1 MIREFTEMGNILAFD
16 LGGTSVNY
24 ALVNDHG
31 NMTNKG
37 SIATPDHLE
46 DLLNFI
52 HQQVE
57 KFQDVKIEG
66 IAISSP
72 GSVSEKGIIYGGSAI
87 PYIHGPNIKAL
98 VKEATGLE
106 VEIENDANCVALAE
120 IWQGSAVGKK
130 NVATVVL
137 GTGIGGALI
146 KDGVIHKGHHLHG
159 GEFGYMII
167 DSRRIGSGMSTFSEV
182 ASTFSILKRVAYE
195 KNIHVSELTGEKIF
209 LQAEHGDEICKRA
222 IEEFYQMLAIGI
234 YNIQYIYDPE
244 IILIGGG
251 ISSRDDLIEHI
262 QKEVQKLIQQ
272 IDVAKVIPSIDRCY
286 FRADANLIGVAYHF
300 IQQQK
305 KR

>member
-1 MIREFTEMGNILAFD
+1 MGNILAFD

-87 PYIHGPNIKAL
+87 PYIHGPNMKAL
-98 VKEATGLE
+98 IEEVTGFK

-120 IWQGSAVGKK
+120 IWKGSAVGKK
-130 NVATVVL
+130 NVAMVVI

-146 KDGVIHKGHHLHG
+146 KDGKILRGHHLHG

-167 DSRRIGSGMSTFSEV
+167 DPRRVGCGMSTFSEV
-182 ASTFSILKRVAYE
+182 ASTHSLLKRVAN
-195 KNIHVSELTGEKIF
+195 KKGIHVSDLTGEEVF
-209 LQAEHGDEICKRA
+209 LRAERGDEICQQA
-222 IEEFYQMLAIGI
+222 INEFYKMLAIGI
-234 YNIQYIYDPE
+234 FNIQYIYDPE
-244 IILIGGG
+244 MILIGGG
-251 ISSRDDLIEHI
+251 ISARDDLIGNL
-262 QKEVQKLIQQ
+262 QREVRKLTEQ
-272 IDVAKVIPSIDRCY
+272 IDVATVIPSVDRCY
-286 FRADANLIGVAYHF
+286 FRAEANLIGATYHF

-305 KR
+305 KS